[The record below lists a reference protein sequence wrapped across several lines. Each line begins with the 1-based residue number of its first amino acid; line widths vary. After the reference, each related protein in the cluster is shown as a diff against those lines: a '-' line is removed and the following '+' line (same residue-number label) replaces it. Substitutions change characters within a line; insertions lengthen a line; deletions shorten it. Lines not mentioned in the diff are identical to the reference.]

1 MVPPTRL
8 RSTVVS
14 VHQAEVHSDLCRQTE
29 QVERELLDHRV
40 RVTTAAI
47 TTFHVVLND
56 PRVAAAAPQPQE
68 ATPPV
73 QTISRVRVV
82 QDVLFPSPDRVLS
95 MEVAVAAAVL
105 VQQVHEQ
112 LLAPVV
118 LAAAEQAEA
127 FEESA
132 ELTALVVVAAAPVTT
147 RQLMSPSWVVMVET
161 ALLFFVM

>member
-1 MVPPTRL
+1 
-8 RSTVVS
+8 
-14 VHQAEVHSDLCRQTE
+14 
-29 QVERELLDHRV
+29 
-40 RVTTAAI
+40 
-47 TTFHVVLND
+47 VVLND

-95 MEVAVAAAVL
+95 MEVAVAVL